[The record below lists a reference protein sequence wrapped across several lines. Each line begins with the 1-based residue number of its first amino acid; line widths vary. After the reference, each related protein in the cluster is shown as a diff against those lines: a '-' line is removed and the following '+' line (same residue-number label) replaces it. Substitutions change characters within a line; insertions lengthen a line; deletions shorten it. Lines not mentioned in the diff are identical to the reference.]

1 MSSNMGWVWLCLC
14 VYMCFLLIPQTISS
28 VVWSQL
34 SSFIGIRLHLGG
46 MPTGTDTPGQINN
59 NQAAFQSTAPFH
71 NFTTPGACCYSPL
84 LSAEGSNEQ
93 IMTTEDAR
101 SDRDREYFSPVQ
113 TRLFISSLCPVH
125 DSAQT
130 QTHGWQRKLWALH
143 AACGRLPC

>member
-1 MSSNMGWVWLCLC
+1 MGWVCLC
-14 VYMCFLLIPQTISS
+14 RRYMCFLLLISQTISS
-28 VVWSQL
+28 VVWSQI

-59 NQAAFQSTAPFH
+59 NQAAFQSTAHFH
-71 NFTTPGACCYSPL
+71 NFTTPGACCYSTL

-101 SDRDREYFSPVQ
+101 FDRDREYFSPVQ

-130 QTHGWQRKLWALH
+130 QTHG
-143 AACGRLPC
+143 